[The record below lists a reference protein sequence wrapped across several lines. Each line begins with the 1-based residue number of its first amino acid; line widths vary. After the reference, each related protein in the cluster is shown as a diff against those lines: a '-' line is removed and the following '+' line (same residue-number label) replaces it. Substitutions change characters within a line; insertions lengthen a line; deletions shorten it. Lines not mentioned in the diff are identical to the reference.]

1 MDGTAFGGFYMACV
15 WFARFAFSS
24 VLWLLFSLAGLIIG
38 GVFPATAAL
47 FAVERSWIRKE
58 ESPSL
63 IRQFW
68 REYRTQ
74 FVKAN
79 LLGYFMV
86 LFGLLL
92 WVNVKLVFPVDY
104 FLVGGLKV
112 LLLGLFFLYVIV
124 MLYLFPVLAHFKGG
138 LMDCVKNALFVGLS
152 SPLMTVLSGLSILV
166 VTYICYVIPG
176 LSVFFYLSGAGFL
189 SMWFSHCAFL
199 RLEGKAKAGG
209 LNG

>member
-15 WFARFAFSS
+15 WFARFAFLN
-24 VLWLLFSLAGLIIG
+24 VLWLLFSLAGLVIG
-38 GVFPATAAL
+38 GIFPATAAL

-68 REYRTQ
+68 REYRAQ

-79 LLGYFMV
+79 MLGYLMV
-86 LFGLLL
+86 LFGGLL
-92 WVNVKLVFPVDY
+92 WVNVKLMFPLDY
-104 FLVGGLKV
+104 LVIGVLKV
-112 LLLGLFFLYVIV
+112 LLLGLFFLFVIV
-124 MLYLFPVLAHFKGG
+124 LLYLFPVMVHFKGG
-138 LMDCVKNALFVGLS
+138 ILDCVKNALFVGLS
-152 SPLMTVLSGLSILV
+152 SPLMTVMSGLGILV
-166 VTYICYVIPG
+166 VTYSCYKIPG
-176 LSVFFYLSGAGFL
+176 LSVFFYVSGAGFL

-209 LNG
+209 LDG